1 MNVKEIK
8 TAILNLDP
16 KEQRSLLM
24 EVLPEILPK
33 VCTDDACLSIIR
45 DFNNEENVRSYQ
57 DQHMGGF

>member
-1 MNVKEIK
+1 MTIKEIR

-16 KEQRSLLM
+16 KEQRRLLM

-33 VCTDDACLSIIR
+33 VCTDEACLSIIQ
-45 DFNNEENVRSYQ
+45 DFNNEENARSYQ